1 MLEMNVTA
9 ESKKTRALE
18 GIPTGMRQRTP
29 SSRVLAQ
36 VIGQAPADYFTVG
49 WLTST
54 LQRRSFGFIMLFLGL
69 LATIPVGS
77 TLPGLMLAAMAV
89 QLVGGRSEPVFPEF
103 IRARRFRTSHLRRL
117 GGRTVQ
123 LLTYFEKTVHPRGP
137 MIFEAMKA
145 ALQGAPPPPFT
156 PAASFSESGHR
167 NLARRLVAAGRRAVF
182 VMAIGDS
189 PHPLPILRR
198 CLRHEDA
205 PDYLAVSKYVVV
217 VLVIADRRVFQDQ
230 RGHRLPPTPS
240 RGRICPGQHEQ
251 EHHDRVDSERR

>member
-123 LLTYFEKTVHPRGP
+123 LLTYFEKTVRPRGP
-137 MIFEAMKA
+137 MIFEAMKPVV
-145 ALQGAPPPPFT
+145 G
-156 PAASFSESGHR
+156 
-167 NLARRLVAAGRRAVF
+167 
-182 VMAIGDS
+182 
-189 PHPLPILRR
+189 
-198 CLRHEDA
+198 
-205 PDYLAVSKYVVV
+205 VV
-217 VLVIADRRVFQDQ
+217 VLLLTAVLLLTPVPWSNIAPAIVIALLSLAYVENDGLLLCVALLAATILIVIASAAIW
-230 RGHRLPPTPS
+230 GLILISPVS
-240 RGRICPGQHEQ
+240 
-251 EHHDRVDSERR
+251 

>member
-1 MLEMNVTA
+1 MLEMKVTA
-9 ESKKTRALE
+9 ESKKTRALDE
-18 GIPTGMRQRTP
+18 IPTATKQRTP

-54 LQRRSFGFIMLFLGL
+54 LQRRRSFGFIMLFLGL

-123 LLTYFEKTVHPRGP
+123 LLTYFE
-137 MIFEAMKA
+137 M
-145 ALQGAPPPPFT
+145 
-156 PAASFSESGHR
+156 
-167 NLARRLVAAGRRAVF
+167 
-182 VMAIGDS
+182 
-189 PHPLPILRR
+189 
-198 CLRHEDA
+198 
-205 PDYLAVSKYVVV
+205 Y
-217 VLVIADRRVFQDQ
+217 
-230 RGHRLPPTPS
+230 
-240 RGRICPGQHEQ
+240 
-251 EHHDRVDSERR
+251 